1 MCIRDRQKLDK
12 GDRLL
17 KVVLVPPEAEDDS
30 ADDTASDETGSSDTE
45 AANTESS
52 AQDS

>member
-1 MCIRDRQKLDK
+1 MRLQKLDK

-30 ADDTASDETGSSDTE
+30 ADDTSNDSESSDTE

-52 AQDS
+52 AQDG